1 MGSYILVIDQS
12 TTTSRAF
19 IFDARQ
25 QIVATARMDV
35 TQHQP
40 KPDWVEQV
48 PEEIWAT
55 CLWACKAA
63 IRQAGITPSEIAGIG
78 IANQRATI
86 MVWDRKTGRTIGN
99 AMVWRDQRTIA
110 ECEALNRAGHGD
122 RVSHKTGLLLHPYFS
137 GTKITWALD
146 NIAGLRERAEAGEI
160 ALGTVDSFL
169 IHKLTAGKVHA
180 TDASNASQTILFNI
194 ETNEWDAELLDL
206 FRVPAAMLPEVKDSA
221 DDFGRTEASIFG
233 APIPILGVVGNQQA
247 ALIGH
252 ACFEP
257 GMLKSSY
264 DEHCF
269 ALLNTGSDIVRSKH
283 RLLSTI
289 AYRLD
294 GQPTYA
300 LEGAIVSVGGAL
312 RWLLDDLELF
322 ASNEVER
329 LAQSSDPE
337 KPIYLVPAY
346 VGAGGGWQEPDARGA
361 VFGITAGIK
370 RRDLARAALEAFAYQ
385 SHDLMET
392 MRRDWGRNTEI
403 SIRVDG
409 PSSGSDF
416 SMQFLADLTQTTV
429 DRSVLGDVTPLG
441 AAWLAGWKAGIW
453 KDAAGFA
460 AQRASDRQFHPR
472 MSPQLRD
479 AKLAGWRDTVR
490 RVRPDVEM
498 SD

>member
-1 MGSYILVIDQS
+1 MGPYILVIDQS

-19 IFDARQ
+19 IFDARH
-25 QIVATARMDV
+25 QIVSTSRMDV

-40 KPDWVEQV
+40 KPEWVEQV

-63 IRQAGITPSEIAGIG
+63 IRQAGIDASEIAGIG
-78 IANQRATI
+78 IANQRATV

-99 AMVWRDQRTIA
+99 AVVWRDQRTIA
-110 ECEALNRAGHGD
+110 ACDALNHAGHGD
-122 RVSHKTGLLLHPYFS
+122 MVSHKTGLLLHPYFS
-137 GTKITWALD
+137 GAKITWMLD
-146 NIAGLRERAEAGEI
+146 NIPGLRARAEAGEI

-169 IHKLTAGKVHA
+169 VHKLTGGKVHA

-194 ETNEWDAELLDL
+194 ETNEWDAELLAL
-206 FRVPAAMLPEVKDSA
+206 FQVPAAMLPEVKNSA
-221 DDFGRTEASIFG
+221 DDFGLSEASLFG
-233 APIPILGVVGNQQA
+233 APIPIYGVVGNQQA
-247 ALIGH
+247 ALIGN

-257 GMLKSSY
+257 GMLKSTY
-264 DEHCF
+264 DDHCF

-289 AYRLD
+289 AYRID
-294 GQPTYA
+294 GEPTYA

-312 RWLLDDLELF
+312 RWLQDDLELF

-329 LAQSSDPE
+329 LAQSSDPV

-346 VGAGGGWQEPDARGA
+346 VGAGGGWQEVDARGA

-370 RRDLARAALEAFAYQ
+370 RRDLARAALEAVGYQ

-392 MRRDWGRNTEI
+392 MRRDWGHNREI

-416 SMQFLADLTQTTV
+416 SMQFLADLAQTTV
-429 DRSVLGDVTPLG
+429 DRSQLTDVTPLG
-441 AAWLAGWKAGIW
+441 AAWLAGWKAGVW
-453 KDAAGFA
+453 KDAEGFA
-460 AQRASDRQFHPR
+460 AQRASDRQFQPR
-472 MSPQLRD
+472 MDIRLRD
-479 AKLAGWRDTVR
+479 EKLAGWRDTVR
-490 RVRPDVEM
+490 RVRPDVELA
-498 SD
+498 D

>member
-1 MGSYILVIDQS
+1 MGPYILVIDQS

-19 IFDARQ
+19 IFDAKH
-25 QIVATARMDV
+25 QIVATSRMDV
-35 TQHQP
+35 TQHHP

-63 IRQAGITPSEIAGIG
+63 IRQAGIDASEIAGIG

-86 MVWDRKTGRTIGN
+86 IAWDRKTGRTIGN
-99 AMVWRDQRTIA
+99 ALVWRDQRTIA
-110 ECEALNRAGHGD
+110 ECDSLNHTGHGEM
-122 RVSHKTGLLLHPYFS
+122 VSHKTGLLLHPYFS
-137 GTKITWALD
+137 GSKITWMLD
-146 NIAGLRERAEAGEI
+146 TIPGLRTRAEAGEI

-169 IHKLTAGKVHA
+169 IHKLTGGKVHA

-194 ETNEWDAELLDL
+194 ETNEWDSELLAL
-206 FRVPAAMLPEVKDSA
+206 FQVPVAVLPEVKDSA
-221 DDFGRTEASIFG
+221 DNFGLSESSLFG

-257 GMLKSSY
+257 GMLKSTY

-294 GQPTYA
+294 GEPTYA

-312 RWLLDDLELF
+312 RWLQDDLELF
-322 ASNEVER
+322 ESNEVER
-329 LAQSSDPE
+329 LAQSSDPT

-346 VGAGGGWQEPDARGA
+346 VGAGGGWQEEDARGA

-370 RRDLARAALEAFAYQ
+370 RRDLARAALEAVGYQ

-392 MRRDWGRNTEI
+392 MRRDWGRNREI

-409 PSSGSDF
+409 TTSGSDF
-416 SMQFLADLTQTTV
+416 SMQFLADLAQATV
-429 DRSVLGDVTPLG
+429 DRSVMTDVTPLG

-453 KDAAGFA
+453 KDAEGFA
-460 AQRASDRQFHPR
+460 AQRASDRQFQPR
-472 MSPQLRD
+472 MDIRLRD
-479 AKLAGWRDTVR
+479 EKIAGWRDTVR

-498 SD
+498 TE